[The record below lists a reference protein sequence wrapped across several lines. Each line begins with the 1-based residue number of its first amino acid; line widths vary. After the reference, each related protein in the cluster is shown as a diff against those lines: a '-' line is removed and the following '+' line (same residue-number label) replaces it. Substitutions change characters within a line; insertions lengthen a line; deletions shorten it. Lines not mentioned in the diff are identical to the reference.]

1 MVFCAA
7 LLFLTLELIAGYS
20 DNWVWKLALN
30 INPDDGHNF
39 GYGASAWDDENDV
52 GNKTTA
58 FTADYKSYDVALE
71 TANFIAIARHQDG
84 VCEAARVWEFL
95 AVGKTLHEYMNIKK
109 TSRLVATFG
118 NSTSTYISPNM
129 ANKDKDP
136 IFAVDGAL
144 VFNWWTA
151 GGDGVRMA
159 NSNARCGDD
168 LPASNSNSDDPFGL
182 GNELSANT
190 KLGLGSTKWWSDA
203 GVNDCSLSYI
213 VRAQGTDHGTGHKDG
228 ELYGQYA
235 VYVSDDART
244 FPCKDRTLLTS
255 MYDGRYSQDFDRVEK
270 DGDDVLRFTEFIFD
284 KADWNKDGVI
294 SQIEFSRARLEHRFG
309 QTASVDVMTDFNR
322 VDRNGDG
329 VLDIDEIEF
338 DSADTNKDGELSYV
352 EYYVARATNALTD
365 TGSVSNL

>member
-7 LLFLTLELIAGYS
+7 LLFLTLKLIAGYS
-20 DNWVWKLALN
+20 DRSAWKLALN

-58 FTADYKSYDVALE
+58 FTADYKNYDVALE

-109 TSRLVATFG
+109 TLRLVATSG

-144 VFNWWTA
+144 VFNWWNYD
-151 GGDGVRMA
+151 DGVRMA
-159 NSNARCGDD
+159 ISNAPCDGK
-168 LPASNSNSDDPFGL
+168 LPASNVNTNSFFGL
-182 GNELSANT
+182 GNEIGAANSKAGVGSA
-190 KLGLGSTKWWSDA
+190 KWWNDV
-203 GVNDCSLSYI
+203 GVKDCSLGYA
-213 VRAQGTDHGTGHKDG
+213 VRAQGTDHGPGYKDG
-228 ELYGQYA
+228 EVYGQYA
-235 VYVSDDART
+235 VYVSDETKT
-244 FPCKDRTLLTS
+244 FPCKDRTLRTS
-255 MYDGRYSQDFDRVEK
+255 IYDGRYSQDFDRVEK

-309 QTASVDVMTDFNR
+309 QTASVDVMTDFSR

-338 DSADTNKDGELSYV
+338 DSADTNKNGELSYV
-352 EYYVARATNALTD
+352 EYYVARATNVLTE
-365 TGSVSNL
+365 TGQR